1 MDVMRW
7 QHYALQRANKNRT
20 LEEALADPKDH
31 PEWPKINASIVTDF
45 YTRILKLDPKQ
56 RPHEIRDSE
65 ALKKRIRIMR
75 EAGI

>member
-1 MDVMRW
+1 
-7 QHYALQRANKNRT
+7 
-20 LEEALADPKDH
+20 
-31 PEWPKINASIVTDF
+31 VTDF

-75 EAGI
+75 EAGT